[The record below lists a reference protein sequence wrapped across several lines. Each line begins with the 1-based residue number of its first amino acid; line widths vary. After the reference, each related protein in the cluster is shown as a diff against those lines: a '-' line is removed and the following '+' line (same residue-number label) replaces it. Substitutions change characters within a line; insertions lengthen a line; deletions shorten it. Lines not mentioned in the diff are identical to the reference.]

1 MPKLFFPRFV
11 LSVLI
16 SLSAL
21 ITTVSSA
28 DTYPSQ
34 PIKLIVPWPP
44 GGLTDT
50 IGRLVALAL
59 GERLG
64 QTIFVE
70 NRAGASGNIG
80 TAQFVRT
87 KPDGYTLLL
96 ASSTPNSANPHLF
109 AQIGF
114 DPIKDFAPIS
124 IIATAP
130 NVLLVPANSPFQ
142 NTQQLLAAAK
152 AKPNSI
158 TYGSAGS
165 ASSGHLAGATMSAM
179 TKVELLHVPYKGAGP
194 ALVDL
199 MSGQINIMMDPSALV
214 HIRSG
219 KLRALAVPAKRR
231 LPALPDVP
239 TFEEATGI
247 PNVYASAWYGLM
259 APAGTPREIVERL
272 NREMTKLLQ
281 DPEIRNKF
289 INYGADI
296 STGTSDEFARFIV
309 SELDRYGNIIKISGA
324 KID

>member
-1 MPKLFFPRFV
+1 MSRPFLYRFAITFLAV
-11 LSVLI
+11 FGGFSVGV
-16 SLSAL
+16 A
-21 ITTVSSA
+21 TA
-28 DTYPSQ
+28 QTYPSQ

-50 IGRLVALAL
+50 IGRLVALSL
-59 GERLG
+59 GEKLG
-64 QTIFVE
+64 QSVFVE

-80 TAQFVRT
+80 TAQFVRS

-109 AQIGF
+109 AQTGF
-114 DPIKDFAPIS
+114 EPIKDFAPIS
-124 IIATAP
+124 MIATAP
-130 NVLLVPANSPFQ
+130 NVLLVPANSSFQ
-142 NTQQLLAAAK
+142 NAQQLLAAAK

-165 ASSGHLAGATMSAM
+165 ASSGHLAGATMATM
-179 TKVELLHVPYKGAGP
+179 TKTELLHVPYKGAGP
-194 ALVDL
+194 ALIDL
-199 MSGQINIMMDPSALV
+199 MSGQIHIMMDPSALP

-219 KLRALAVPAKRR
+219 KLRALAVPARQR

-247 PNVYASAWYGLM
+247 PNVLASAWYGLM
-259 APAGTPREIVERL
+259 APAGTSREIVERL

-281 DPEIRNKF
+281 DPEIRQKF

-296 STGTSDEFARFIV
+296 GSGTPDEFARFVV
-309 SELDRYGNIIKISGA
+309 SELDRYGNIIKTSGA
-324 KID
+324 KLE

>member
-1 MPKLFFPRFV
+1 MFR
-11 LSVLI
+11 SVLFRCA
-16 SLSAL
+16 LSAMAVL
-21 ITTVSSA
+21 GSLCAGLASA
-28 DTYPSQ
+28 QTYPNQ
-34 PIKLIVPWPP
+34 TIKLIVPWPP

-50 IGRLVALAL
+50 IGRLVAQAL

-64 QTIFVE
+64 QSVFVE

-80 TAQFVRT
+80 TAQFVRS

-109 AQIGF
+109 AQTGF
-114 DPIKDFAPIS
+114 DPIKDFTPITM
-124 IIATAP
+124 IATAP

-142 NTQQLLAAAK
+142 NAQQLLAAAK

-165 ASSGHLAGATMSAM
+165 ASSGHLAGATMATM

-194 ALVDL
+194 ALIDL
-199 MSGQINIMMDPSALV
+199 MSGQINIMLDPSALP

-219 KLRALAVPAKRR
+219 KLRALAVPAKQR

-259 APAGTPREIVERL
+259 APVGTPRDIVDRL

-289 INYGADI
+289 VNYGADI
-296 STGTSDEFARFIV
+296 GGGSPDDFARFVV
-309 SELDRYGNIIKISGA
+309 SELERYGNIIKTSGA
-324 KID
+324 KLE